1 MFFSCKVSRRIRLFI
16 TRKNNYASC
25 QNENT
30 NPPQRAT
37 NSSNEARH
45 ECSTGI
51 LPVGQPGVSPG
62 ESLFGRRDA
71 RRPHSRDGSAAAA
84 GSMIYLDYNATTPLC
99 DEAREAMLLYLDRH
113 FGNPS
118 SVHAAGREARAAI
131 DGARDK
137 LAALLRVEPHELIF
151 TSGGTESCNLAVLGL
166 ARCPS
171 SRGGHVISNKAEHHA
186 VLNALEY
193 LEKRKNFE
201 VTWLNVSRDGI
212 VDLDQLASS
221 IRSDT
226 RLVSIMTANN
236 ETGVIQPMREIS
248 QICRDRGVLLHS
260 DMVQAFG
267 KTDVDVSLVDVASF
281 AAHKFYGPKGTGF
294 LCLRAGLP
302 IQPIMFGGAHENQRR
317 PGTENVAGIAG
328 MAAAAEWILRD
339 RETEQERRAGLRDQ
353 LWRGIADVFPDAQQN
368 GDPTHRLAN
377 TLNASFIG
385 VDSETML
392 MALDLEGICASSGS
406 ACMVGSVRASHV
418 LLAMGLP
425 MERARS
431 AIRLSLGEWTT
442 AEEIA
447 DAGDALDRIA
457 KRTKDAREYALA

>member
-1 MFFSCKVSRRIRLFI
+1 
-16 TRKNNYASC
+16 
-25 QNENT
+25 
-30 NPPQRAT
+30 
-37 NSSNEARH
+37 
-45 ECSTGI
+45 
-51 LPVGQPGVSPG
+51 
-62 ESLFGRRDA
+62 
-71 RRPHSRDGSAAAA
+71 
-84 GSMIYLDYNATTPLC
+84 MIYLDYNATTPLC
-99 DEAREAMLLYLDRH
+99 DVAREAMLPYLGRY

-131 DGARDK
+131 DNARDK
-137 LAALLRVEPHELIF
+137 LGALLRAKPGEIIF
-151 TSGGTESCNLAVLGL
+151 TGGATESCNLAVLGL
-166 ARCPS
+166 ARSSS
-171 SRGGHVISNKAEHHA
+171 SRGGHIISNKAEHHA
-186 VLNALEY
+186 VLHPLEH
-193 LEKRKNFE
+193 LEQHEGFE
-201 VTWLNVSRDGI
+201 VTWLNVSESGM
-212 VDLDQLASS
+212 VDLDQLADS
-221 IRSDT
+221 IRPDT

-339 RETEQERRAGLRDQ
+339 RETEQERRAQLRDQ
-353 LWRGIADVFPDAQQN
+353 LWRSIAGLFPDAQQN
-368 GDPTHRLAN
+368 GDPAHRLAN

-431 AIRLSLGEWTT
+431 AIRFSLGKWTT

-447 DAGDALDRIA
+447 ATGNALDRIA